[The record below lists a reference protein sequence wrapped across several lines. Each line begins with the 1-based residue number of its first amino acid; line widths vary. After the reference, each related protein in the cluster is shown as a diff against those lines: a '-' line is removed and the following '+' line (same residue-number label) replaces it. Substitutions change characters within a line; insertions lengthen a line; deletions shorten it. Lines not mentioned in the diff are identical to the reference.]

1 MNIVSGEPLFTSVDK
16 LESDCGWPS
25 FTKPI
30 DPEGVSESI
39 DDTHGIVR
47 IEVRSN
53 QADSDLGHVFDDGPA
68 ESGGAP
74 VLHKLCLPA
83 IHSP

>member
-1 MNIVSGEPLFTSVDK
+1 MKIVSGEPLFTSVDK

-39 DDTHGIVR
+39 DDTHGIVPSVITSKAAIR
-47 IEVRSN
+47 GHFKTGH
-53 QADSDLGHVFDDGPA
+53 SDWP
-68 ESGGAP
+68 
-74 VLHKLCLPA
+74 KT
-83 IHSP
+83 